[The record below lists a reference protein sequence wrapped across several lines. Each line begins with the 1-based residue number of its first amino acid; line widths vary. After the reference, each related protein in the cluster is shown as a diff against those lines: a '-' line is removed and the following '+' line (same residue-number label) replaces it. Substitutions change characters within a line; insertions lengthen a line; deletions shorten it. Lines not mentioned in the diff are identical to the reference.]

1 MDYTGAVFN
10 VKHAQQLC
18 VTSEGKNR
26 QYFTLHMEQKE
37 QKIQLPSSIHKFNE
51 IPPDPLKKAQMQ
63 RFCHQV
69 VCSRKCTATKKSFN
83 LQQPAELHHIR
94 STIIKDEQR
103 QAVQL

>member
-1 MDYTGAVFN
+1 MKPT
-10 VKHAQQLC
+10 QQLR

-26 QYFTLHMEQKE
+26 RYFTLHMEQKE
-37 QKIQLPSSIHKFNE
+37 QKIQFPSSIHKFNE
-51 IPPDPLKKAQMQ
+51 IPPDPSKKAQMQ

-69 VCSRKCTATKKSFN
+69 VYRKCTATKKSFN